1 VDNKKYCMNNDMQ
14 KICVILETIRIQTE
28 LDVLVLF
35 GGRQKD
41 LKLFCGKRFLNS
53 ALLSILMLALLIMW
67 SKVFV

>member
-1 VDNKKYCMNNDMQ
+1 MNNDMQ

-41 LKLFCGKRFLNS
+41 LKLFCGKRFLSS